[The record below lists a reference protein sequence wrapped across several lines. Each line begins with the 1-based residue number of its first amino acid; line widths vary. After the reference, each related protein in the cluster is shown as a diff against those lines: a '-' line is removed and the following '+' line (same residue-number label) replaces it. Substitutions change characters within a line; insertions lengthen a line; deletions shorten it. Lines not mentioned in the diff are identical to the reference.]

1 MHCRTIQ
8 ICSQFTLQFMI
19 MHVLLLASRH
29 SSSAVYITLAAGV
42 GLSGLSFVFV
52 PQLLVFVAGAIC
64 IAK

>member
-1 MHCRTIQ
+1 
-8 ICSQFTLQFMI
+8 MI

-29 SSSAVYITLAAGV
+29 PSSAVYITLGAGV